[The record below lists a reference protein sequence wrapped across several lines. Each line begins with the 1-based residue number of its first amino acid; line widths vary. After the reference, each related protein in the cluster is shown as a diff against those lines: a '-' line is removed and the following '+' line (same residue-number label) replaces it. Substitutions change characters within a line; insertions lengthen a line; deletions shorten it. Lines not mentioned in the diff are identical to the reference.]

1 MECEAVHRA
10 LGYLQGK
17 VNSVEVTTDSSTAV
31 TKMLGMLPIVNN
43 IFQHLKL
50 LAADEHPQ
58 IKHSMDVWHK
68 VKLLKKVLN
77 NM

>member
-1 MECEAVHRA
+1 M
-10 LGYLQGK
+10 
-17 VNSVEVTTDSSTAV
+17 VEVTTDSTAV

-58 IKHSMDVWHK
+58 IKHSMDI
-68 VKLLKKVLN
+68 
-77 NM
+77 